1 MYNAAHAFARR
12 VSSNGRAGDIAARAP
27 TRYSYGMASRPARV
41 PITRL
46 RFRGHAD
53 TLNALCRCLQEH
65 HRQAMTVAELCEFTG
80 RPFADVHQRLSETPE
95 LFTKLPKTATTNT
108 RYRLTLRIERQSPE
122 EIARFIENASRSETR
137 IAAAFISAF
146 VGLFVLFSVM
156 SMLY

>member
-1 MYNAAHAFARR
+1 MYNALHAIARR
-12 VSSNGRAGDIAARAP
+12 VSSQVYHPVSLHVR
-27 TRYSYGMASRPARV
+27 TRYSTHMASRSSRI

-65 HRQAMTVAELCEFTG
+65 PKQALTAAQLADFTE

-95 LFTKLPKTATTNT
+95 LFTTLPRTSTSNM
-108 RYRLTLRIERQSPE
+108 RYRLTLRIEHKSTE
-122 EIARFIENASRSETR
+122 EIAQFIQDQIRSETR

-156 SMLY
+156 STIY

>member
-1 MYNAAHAFARR
+1 MYNARHTIARR
-12 VSSNGRAGDIAARAP
+12 VSTERAAPVSLSAR
-27 TRYSYGMASRPARV
+27 TRYSSPMASRSSRI

-65 HRQAMTVAELCEFTG
+65 PKQALTAAQLADFTE

-95 LFTKLPKTATTNT
+95 LFTTLPRTSTSNM
-108 RYRLTLRIERQSPE
+108 RYRLTLRIEHKSTE
-122 EIARFIENASRSETR
+122 EIAQFIQDQIRSETR

-156 SMLY
+156 STIY